1 MMKRILP
8 VLLLL
13 FSASLSAAETTGYRI
28 VHPDGTVEFTDD
40 ASRGGEEIK
49 LLDVQTI
56 SEPKQVGEGESKGE
70 GNRKREEK
78 SQKKERVFSGYHNL
92 SVVLPQQEQTI
103 WSTDAGISVSVSI
116 NPPLQPGH
124 TVVVTLDGSE
134 KVRGSSTSLTI
145 AEVYRGT
152 HSVSASVID
161 QQGNNLISS
170 SPVTFYLRQKSK

>member
-1 MMKRILP
+1 MKRIL
-8 VLLLL
+8 VLLLFL
-13 FSASLSAAETTGYRI
+13 FSASWSAAETSGYRI

-49 LLDVQTI
+49 LRDVQTI
-56 SEPKQVGEGESKGE
+56 AVPDDEGE
-70 GNRKREEK
+70 GNDEGRRRKSDEK
-78 SQKKERVFSGYHNL
+78 PEKKERSFSGYQRISISSPH
-92 SVVLPQQEQTI
+92 PEQTI
-103 WSTDAGISVSVSI
+103 WSTGSGVTVSVSI
-116 NPPLQPGH
+116 DPLLQPGH
-124 TVVVTLDGSE
+124 TVVVSLDGSE
-134 KVRGSSTSLTI
+134 KARGGSTSVTI